1 MARYANAPH
10 DPPNQPTPA
19 AMLASTDPLYISPAN
34 YLAGEL
40 VSPIRHEYRQGEVFA
55 MTGGTQIHA
64 TIVLNLATA
73 LKLHLRG
80 SGCRPFS
87 ENMKVQLEAV
97 NAFYYPDLVVTCD
110 ERDNQ
115 PTQTFIAYP
124 CLIMEVL
131 SPSTAAFDR
140 GEKFADYRTL
150 PTLVEYGLVSTEGR
164 QVDLYQRNE
173 TGQWSRA
180 SSTDANPAPVWLRS
194 VNLEL
199 SLDTIYEAVRLS

>member
-1 MARYANAPH
+1 
-10 DPPNQPTPA
+10 
-19 AMLASTDPLYISPAN
+19 MLSSTDPLYISPAD

-40 VSPIRHEYRQGEVFA
+40 ASPIRHEYRQGEVFA

-115 PTQTFIAYP
+115 PTQTFLAYP
-124 CLIMEVL
+124 RLILEVL
-131 SPSTAAFDR
+131 SPRTATFDR

-150 PTLVEYGLVSTEGR
+150 PTLAEYGLVSTERR
-164 QVDLYQRNE
+164 QVDLYQRDAA
-173 TGQWSRA
+173 GRWSRA
-180 SSTDANPAPVWLRS
+180 TYTDGDRTSVQLQS

-199 SLDTIYEAVRLS
+199 ALDAIYEDVPLA